1 MQYKAKPDGLG
12 GNDDCGQ
19 MSAWYIFSSLGF
31 YPVSP
36 GSDEYQIGSPS
47 VKNATLNLENGKS
60 FEIEAKNQS
69 DKNVYIEKIELN
81 GKAIKDYN
89 QTSGYYEW
97 RKADF
102 LYDRQTEE
110 IKLNFDRIH

>member
-1 MQYKAKPDGLG
+1 M
-12 GNDDCGQ
+12 
-19 MSAWYIFSSLGF
+19 
-31 YPVSP
+31 P

-81 GKAIKDYN
+81 GKVIKDF
-89 QTSGYYEW
+89 T
-97 RKADF
+97 
-102 LYDRQTEE
+102 
-110 IKLNFDRIH
+110 IKHQDIMNGGKLTFYMTNKPKK